1 MSLADI
7 EFTIESLKARQLKA
21 RKFQKLMANREFKE
35 LILEDYLKDEP
46 ARITTLLVSPQHRE
60 GCLSQLMAISR
71 VAEHLQYLEHLFSTV
86 DADLQAAE
94 EAREQLL
101 VDGE

>member
-46 ARITTLLVSPQHRE
+46 ARITTLLVSLFISTD
-60 GCLSQLMAISR
+60 GYLSCSR
-71 VAEHLQYLEHLFSTV
+71 AFAVSGTSVQYC
-86 DADLQAAE
+86 
-94 EAREQLL
+94 
-101 VDGE
+101 

>member
-1 MSLADI
+1 
-7 EFTIESLKARQLKA
+7 
-21 RKFQKLMANREFKE
+21 MANREFKE

-71 VAEHLQYLEHLFSTV
+71 VAEHLQYLEHMFSTF

-101 VDGE
+101 ADGE